1 MFIRI
6 NELSP
11 TAHSATQLGTTLLG
25 TRATFLT
32 DISDYSN
39 RADARGNDDEQLE
52 PGGYSESCHFRATE
66 QPHARGERADLPNG
80 RARAGS
86 SSGSN

>member
-32 DISDYSN
+32 DISDYST
-39 RADARGNDDEQLE
+39 RGNDDEQLE
-52 PGGYSESCHFRATE
+52 PGGYSESCHFRAAE
-66 QPHARGERADLPNG
+66 HARGERADLPNG

-86 SSGSN
+86 SSGST